1 MAARVYL
8 VEDDESIREL
18 VLYALAS
25 SGYEARGF
33 ERADAFWEAC
43 DAAAPSLVLLDIMLP
58 GDDGL
63 AILRR
68 MKESVRTADIPVIM
82 LTARAT
88 EYDKVK
94 GLDAGADDYV
104 AKPFG
109 VMELLSRVRAVLRRA
124 GPGEEPAPLLYGEV
138 SLDPGRRAVTAAG
151 EPVALTYKEFEL
163 LAFLLK
169 NQGLV
174 LTREKIME
182 RVWGFDY
189 EGESRTV
196 DMHIKSLRHK
206 LGACGEIIR
215 TVRGVGYKIGE

>member
-1 MAARVYL
+1 MAAKVYL

-25 SGYEARGF
+25 GGYEARGF

-43 DAAAPSLVLLDIMLP
+43 GASAPSLVLLDIMLP

-104 AKPFG
+104 TKPFG
-109 VMELLSRVRAVLRRA
+109 VMELLSRVRAVLRRT
-124 GPGEEPAPLLYGEV
+124 GSGEEPAPLCYGGV

-151 EPVALTYKEFEL
+151 GQVALTYKEFEL

>member
-43 DAAAPSLVLLDIMLP
+43 DALAPSLVLLDIMLP

-88 EYDKVK
+88 ESAKVK

-104 AKPFG
+104 TKPFG

>member
-8 VEDDESIREL
+8 VEDDVSIREL
-18 VLYALAS
+18 VLYALVS

-43 DAAAPSLVLLDIMLP
+43 DAFAPSLVLLDIMLP

-104 AKPFG
+104 TKPFG

>member
-1 MAARVYL
+1 M
-8 VEDDESIREL
+8 EDDESIREL

-43 DAAAPSLVLLDIMLP
+43 DALAPSLVLLDIMLP

-88 EYDKVK
+88 ESDKVK

-104 AKPFG
+104 TKPFG

-174 LTREKIME
+174 LSRERIME

>member
-43 DAAAPSLVLLDIMLP
+43 EASAPSLVLLDIMLP

-94 GLDAGADDYV
+94 GLDSGADDYIT
-104 AKPFG
+104 KPFG
-109 VMELLSRVRAVLRRA
+109 VMELLSRIRAVLRRA
-124 GPGEEPAPLLYGEV
+124 GSGEEPAALCYGGIC
-138 SLDPGRRAVTAAG
+138 LDPGRRAVIAAG
-151 EPVALTYKEFEL
+151 QPVTLTYKEFEM

-206 LGACGEIIR
+206 LGACGEAIR

>member
-43 DAAAPSLVLLDIMLP
+43 EASAPSLVLLDIMLP

-94 GLDAGADDYV
+94 GLDSGADDYIT
-104 AKPFG
+104 KPFG
-109 VMELLSRVRAVLRRA
+109 VMELLSRIRAVLRRA
-124 GPGEEPAPLLYGEV
+124 GSGEEPAALCYGGIC
-138 SLDPGRRAVTAAG
+138 LDPGRRAVIAAG
-151 EPVALTYKEFEL
+151 QPVTLTYKEFEL

-206 LGACGEIIR
+206 LGACGEAIR

>member
-18 VLYALAS
+18 VLYALVS

-43 DAAAPSLVLLDIMLP
+43 DALAPSLVLLDIMLP

-104 AKPFG
+104 TKPFG

-163 LAFLLK
+163 LAVLLK